1 MMSPRDFAERIRTE
15 RERWRPIVLESGFKP
30 EE

>member
-1 MMSPRDFAERIRTE
+1 MDPRAFAERIRTE
-15 RERWRPIVLESGFKP
+15 RERWGPIVQESGFKA

>member
-1 MMSPRDFAERIRTE
+1 MMSPGDFAESIRAE
-15 RERWRPIVLESGFKP
+15 RERWRPIVAESGFKP